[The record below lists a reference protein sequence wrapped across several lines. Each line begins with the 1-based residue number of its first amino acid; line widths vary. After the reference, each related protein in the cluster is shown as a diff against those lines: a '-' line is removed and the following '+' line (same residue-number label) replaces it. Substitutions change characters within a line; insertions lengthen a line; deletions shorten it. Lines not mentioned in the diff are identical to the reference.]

1 MVKANPNEND
11 PVAIQNHVGDL
22 ENLKSLLNTIN
33 NTKYEKLIELIKNY
47 MGLIESAFEY
57 ILKNDSETIK
67 SADYGLFET
76 VCRLNNNEILNF
88 IFVFVFKLIV
98 NNNFSIRLKKTSES
112 FTVQDLIVKY
122 FEIIVKMAWQV
133 SGFQVMLLCYD

>member
-122 FEIIVKMAWQV
+122 FELIVKMAWQV